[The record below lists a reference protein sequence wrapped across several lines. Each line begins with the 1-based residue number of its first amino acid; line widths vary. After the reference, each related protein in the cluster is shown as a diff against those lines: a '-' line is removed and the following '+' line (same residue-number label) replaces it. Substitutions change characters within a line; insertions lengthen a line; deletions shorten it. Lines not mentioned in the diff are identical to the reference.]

1 MATTRT
7 KVACCVFSI
16 VFSLSMQGLNM
27 YISNKSKEKNTSFR
41 YYELEDGT
49 YQANEEVKHSAAIT
63 WVLVERINEYGNKE
77 LCIVNRDGINVLTNE
92 FLGEI
97 NFAGDIPFSEDV
109 SILSVANIEPY
120 INQFG
125 IKELYSAK
133 YFESL
138 IEAISENYEWHK
150 DKVLEIK
157 ISY

>member
-1 MATTRT
+1 MTTKTRVT
-7 KVACCVFSI
+7 CCAISI
-16 VFSLSMQGLNM
+16 GVLLSMQGLNA
-27 YISNKSKEKNTSFR
+27 YISNKSEGKNTSFK

-63 WVLVERINEYGNKE
+63 WVLVERINGYGNKE
-77 LCIVNRDGINVLTNE
+77 LCIANRDGINVLTNE
-92 FLGEI
+92 FIGEI
-97 NFAGDIPFSEDV
+97 SFAGEIPFSEDA

-120 INQFG
+120 LNQFG

-138 IEAISENYEWHK
+138 IEAILETYEWHQ